1 MKAVETALL
10 VLASLGLGCAGHHA
24 LPGSAPDDA
33 FALVEIRPRPHQ
45 NLQDQ
50 IIQEASVAQA
60 NGLAPFLELTSND
73 CRRCF
78 LVDHTFDDAGMRR
91 ALAGTY
97 IIRVDINRWVGRFG
111 NTGLDRIPM
120 ALPGFIEVF
129 ENGRGTGPYIDA
141 RSWVADAPTSV
152 APSLGAFVHSVVE
165 R

>member
-1 MKAVETALL
+1 METALL
-10 VLASLGLGCAGHHA
+10 VIASLGLGCAGHHA
-24 LPGSAPDDA
+24 APGSAPDDS
-33 FALVEIRPRPHQ
+33 FAVVELRPHPHQ
-45 NLQDQ
+45 VLRDQ

-60 NGLAPFLELTSND
+60 HGLAPFVELTSSD

-78 LVDHTFDDAGMRR
+78 LVDHTFDDPGMRR
-91 ALAGTY
+91 ALTGTY
-97 IIRVDINRWVGRFG
+97 IIRVDVNRWVGRFG
-111 NTGLDRIPM
+111 DTGLDRIPM

-129 ENGRGTGPYIDA
+129 ENGRGMGPYIDA